1 MIDPRTF
8 RPLTLDAEG
17 VRRLLP
23 HRPPLLLVDGV
34 EAIST
39 EPPALRAFKRV
50 TVDEP
55 VFAGHFPGRAIW
67 PGVYSIEGLAQTCG
81 LLGALLAAPSSWAE
95 SSDAP
100 EAAASPA
107 RQREN
112 GIAPALTGAAVLAAA
127 DVKLKLPVFAGQRLD
142 YLVVLTH
149 TVDTVFR
156 FDVEA
161 AVGGQVAAKGTLTL
175 AQVPR

>member
-39 EPPALRAFKRV
+39 EPPALRAFKMIV
-50 TVDEP
+50 VDEP

-81 LLGALLAAPSSWAE
+81 LLGALLAARME
-95 SSDAP
+95 SSDAH